1 MDRKR
6 LSEASKGVG
15 KPSVGGNFTLRDT
28 EGREMTERDLLGG
41 FSLVS
46 FVLVFF
52 IFGLDCDEG
61 GRGGKVEECLDGSL
75 SDADLK

>member
-28 EGREMTERDLLGG
+28 EGREMTEKDLLGG

-46 FVLVFF
+46 LCCFSNLWVRLRW
-52 IFGLDCDEG
+52 GGG
-61 GRGGKVEECLDGSL
+61 GRGEGRRV
-75 SDADLK
+75 